1 MYHIFITED
10 DEKIAG
16 AVQAYLTRY
25 GYKCTVARDFLAVQ
39 QEIAEASPHLVILD
53 VNLPFQDGFHLCQ
66 AIRRRSAVPILF
78 LSARAGDMDQVRGM
92 ESGGDDYITKPFAL
106 EVLLAKVKALLR
118 RAYGEY
124 APGAK
129 QTATLQVG
137 ILTLDL
143 AAAEMRLA
151 PALAPAPPPAQPLTR
166 NELKLLHLLMERAGQ
181 VVSRELCLEALW
193 DDSSFVDDNT
203 LTVNVTRLKNKLDLW
218 GLKEAVETRRGLGY
232 RLAPERLEAAP

>member
-1 MYHIFITED
+1 MSYHIFIAED
-10 DEKIAG
+10 DDKIAG
-16 AVQAYLTRY
+16 SVQAYLARY
-25 GYKCTVARDFLAVQ
+25 GYKCTLARDWSAVQ
-39 QEIAEASPHLVILD
+39 HEIAAARPHLVILD

-66 AIRRRSAVPILF
+66 AIRRQSAVPILF

-124 APGAK
+124 APGAR
-129 QTATLQVG
+129 QSATLQAG
-137 ILTLDL
+137 ILILDL
-143 AAAEMRLA
+143 AAAEMRVSTA
-151 PALAPAPPPAQPLTR
+151 QAAQPLTR
-166 NELKLLHLLMERAGQ
+166 NELKLLHLLMERPGQ
-181 VVSRELCLEALW
+181 VVSRERCLEALW

-203 LTVNVTRLKNKLDLW
+203 LTVNVTRLKTKLDAW
-218 GLKEAVETRRGLGY
+218 GLKDAVETRRGLGY

>member
-1 MYHIFITED
+1 MSYHIFLVED

-16 AVQAYLTRY
+16 AVQAYLARY
-25 GYKCTVARDFLAVQ
+25 GYPCTLARNFQAVQ
-39 QEIAEASPHLVILD
+39 QEIAAASPHLVILD

-66 AIRRRSAVPILF
+66 AIRRASAVPILF

-124 APGAK
+124 APGAR
-129 QTATLQVG
+129 QTTTLQVG
-137 ILTLDL
+137 VLTLDL
-143 AAAEMRLA
+143 AAAEMRVA
-151 PALAPAPPPAQPLTR
+151 PTQSAQPLTR

-218 GLKEAVETRRGLGY
+218 GLKDAVETRRGLGY